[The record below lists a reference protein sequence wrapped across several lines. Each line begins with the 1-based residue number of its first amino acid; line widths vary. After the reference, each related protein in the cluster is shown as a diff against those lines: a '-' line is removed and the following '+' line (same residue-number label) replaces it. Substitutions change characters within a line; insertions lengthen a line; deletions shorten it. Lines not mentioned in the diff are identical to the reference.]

1 MIARQ
6 NARTSTREAAA
17 LALGLVA
24 AIGLGCASAKVTPG
38 SRISDATTLP
48 KPGVVLV
55 YDFAVTAD
63 DVVVNTFGHAFESEE
78 TNRSKEDEAA
88 YAAANSLSEEL
99 VKQLRE
105 RGIHAERASRSS
117 APPLNAIVLKGQFL
131 SVKTGSRTKRMLIGF
146 GAGSSGLTVR
156 VQAYQQTQSGLL
168 RIAQAEA
175 EASGSKMP
183 GMAVPVA
190 GGAAMG
196 TAGMSAVISGGMNIA
211 KETRGAVNP
220 DAARM
225 AGKIVERAKAFYE
238 RQGWL

>member
-1 MIARQ
+1 MIARR
-6 NARTSTREAAA
+6 NARTSTRAGVA
-17 LALGLVA
+17 LALVLTA
-24 AIGLGCASAKVTPG
+24 SIGLGCASAKVTT
-38 SRISDATTLP
+38 ISKIADETTLP
-48 KPGVVLV
+48 QPGVVLV

-63 DVVVNTFGHAFESEE
+63 DVVEDSFGAEFHTEAAERSEE
-78 TNRSKEDEAA
+78 TQLA
-88 YAAANSLSEEL
+88 YQTANTLSEEL

-131 SVKTGSRTKRMLIGF
+131 TIDAGSRFKRMVIGF
-146 GAGSSGLTVR
+146 GAGSSELTAR
-156 VQAYQQTQSGLL
+156 VQAYQQTEHGLR
-168 RIAQAEA
+168 RIAEAET

-196 TAGMSAVISGGMNIA
+196 NAGMSAVISGGMNIA
-211 KETRGAVNP
+211 KETRGAMNP

-225 AGKIVERAKAFYE
+225 AKKIADRAHAFYE